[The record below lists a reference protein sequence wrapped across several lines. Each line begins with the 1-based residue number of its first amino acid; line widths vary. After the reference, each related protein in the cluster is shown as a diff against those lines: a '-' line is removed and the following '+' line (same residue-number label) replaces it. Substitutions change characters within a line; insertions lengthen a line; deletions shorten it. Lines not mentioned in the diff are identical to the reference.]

1 MNLVCDVL
9 IIGAGLAGQVAALR
23 LAEHRKVIVI
33 CKDELMQSAS
43 AKAQGGIS
51 AVYRDPDTYDKHFD
65 DTLIAGCGLNDP
77 TITRHIVENGTA
89 AVQWLISIG
98 VPFTQNDNGYHL
110 TREGGHSER
119 RILHVDDMTG
129 RAIQGV
135 LSRKLR
141 QHPNITVLEHHTA
154 LRLLSSMDSSNT
166 CGGAIAINNTA
177 KKQGTITATST
188 IIATGGSGKIYASAT
203 APLSSSGSGIVLA
216 WNIGCR
222 VANLEFVQFHPTC
235 MYSPGESSFLI
246 TEAVRG
252 EGGLL
257 KLPDGSR
264 FMPDYDSRAELAPR
278 DIVARAIYTEMKRL
292 QIPAVLLDISHKPAN
307 FIRTHFPN
315 IYQEC
320 LRRGIDITKEPIPVQ
335 PASHYTCGGVVTDAS
350 ARTDVAGLYCIGE
363 AAYTG
368 LHGANRLA
376 SNSLLE
382 CVVMASESANSIL
395 SATTKHTPTIPT
407 DTFNQ
412 DRALTIFE
420 HEAITVATIELREAM
435 WNYVGIV
442 RSNASLAAAKRRI
455 DQLISEVETLYGD
468 CYPEPDLLD
477 LRHLL
482 TMANLVVRCAQDRKE
497 SRGCHFNRDWP
508 HLSQMARPTVLEPD
522 ARQSDQVPA

>member
-1 MNLVCDVL
+1 
-9 IIGAGLAGQVAALR
+9 
-23 LAEHRKVIVI
+23 
-33 CKDELMQSAS
+33 
-43 AKAQGGIS
+43 
-51 AVYRDPDTYDKHFD
+51 
-65 DTLIAGCGLNDP
+65 
-77 TITRHIVENGTA
+77 
-89 AVQWLISIG
+89 
-98 VPFTQNDNGYHL
+98 
-110 TREGGHSER
+110 
-119 RILHVDDMTG
+119 
-129 RAIQGV
+129 
-135 LSRKLR
+135 
-141 QHPNITVLEHHTA
+141 
-154 LRLLSSMDSSNT
+154 
-166 CGGAIAINNTA
+166 
-177 KKQGTITATST
+177 
-188 IIATGGSGKIYASAT
+188 
-203 APLSSSGSGIVLA
+203 
-216 WNIGCR
+216 
-222 VANLEFVQFHPTC
+222 
-235 MYSPGESSFLI
+235 MYSPGENSFLI

-292 QIPAVLLDISHKPAN
+292 QIPAVFLDISHKPAD

-315 IYQEC
+315 IHQEC
-320 LRRGIDITKEPIPVQ
+320 LRRGIDITKAPIPVQ

-395 SATTKHTPTIPT
+395 SATTKHTPTKTI

-420 HEAITVATIELREAM
+420 HEAITIATIELREAM

-455 DQLISEVETLYGD
+455 DQLISEVETLYCD
-468 CYPEPDLLD
+468 CYPEPNLLD

-482 TMANLVVRCAQDRKE
+482 TMANLIIRCAQDRKE

-508 HLSQMARPTVLEPD
+508 HSSQIARPTVLEPD